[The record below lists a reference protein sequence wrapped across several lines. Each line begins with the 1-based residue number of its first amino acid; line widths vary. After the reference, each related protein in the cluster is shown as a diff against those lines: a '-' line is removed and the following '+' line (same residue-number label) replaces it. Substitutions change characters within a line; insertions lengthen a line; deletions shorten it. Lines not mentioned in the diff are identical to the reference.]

1 MIKNNKKIIII
12 SFIALCI
19 IIYIL
24 AQSIY
29 FTPTDEIKISNIK
42 PISNIPTTNN
52 FNSKLLIPSLKIN
65 AKIQNVGITKK
76 GNMSTPNNFFDV
88 GLYKYGP
95 NPGEKGSA
103 IIDGHVNNGFGLK
116 AVFGDLKNIKIGDD
130 IYVEMEKGIKV
141 HFVVTETSL
150 YDYNA
155 PADSVFNQKD
165 NSYLKLITCSGTW
178 IPEIKTHDKRLV
190 VTAIKKD

>member
-1 MIKNNKKIIII
+1 MTKNNKKVLII
-12 SFIALCI
+12 SFIALSI

-29 FTPTDEIKISNIK
+29 FAPTDEIIISNTK
-42 PISNIPTTNN
+42 SVSTIPTINN
-52 FNSKLLIPSLKIN
+52 FNSKLIIPSLKID

-88 GLYKYGP
+88 GLFKYGP
-95 NPGEKGSA
+95 TPGEKGSA

-116 AVFGDLKNIKIGDD
+116 AVFGNLENIKIGDD
-130 IYVEMEKGIKV
+130 IYVEMKEGDKIHFKV
-141 HFVVTETSL
+141 TGTSL

-155 PADSVFNQKD
+155 PADSIFNQND

-178 IPEIKTHDKRLV
+178 IPEFRTHDKRLV
-190 VTAIKKD
+190 VTAIKK